1 MELAHPGHWVANLGL
16 EDAFLYVPIYAE
28 HREYLRFYSMGQSY
42 VIPFGESLVP
52 MVFTMAL
59 EPGPSGNTGA
69 HQSPSPVGHALRTT
83 WDRSRHVW
91 WHAGSDL
98 EDQLPTV
105 NSKWLTG
112 QTAAAF

>member
-1 MELAHPGHWVANLGL
+1 MRKFQKLTVQLPMELAHPGHWVANLGL

-69 HQSPSPVGHALRTT
+69 HQSPSPVGHAFTHNMGQVQTCLVACRQ
-83 WDRSRHVW
+83 RS
-91 WHAGSDL
+91 
-98 EDQLPTV
+98 
-105 NSKWLTG
+105 
-112 QTAAAF
+112 